1 MHKKYK
7 FYQVEDTGFELQDL
21 LELQGFWRLNF
32 DADRETTYNYIM
44 LFEDHEL
51 MCESLSVWFL
61 SCIGTTERCEYE
73 TGHGWEGAGH

>member
-1 MHKKYK
+1 MRNKYK

-51 MCESLSVWFL
+51 MCEFLSVWFL